1 MNTNPTSD
9 FSENDLQLTTSSLPP
24 ADTHLEIEPRI
35 IPVIEEQIQVDKQ
48 VVETG
53 KLIITKTIH
62 EEAQQ
67 VDLSLLQEEFSVER
81 VPVNQYV
88 DTPPAIRVE
97 GDTTI
102 YPVLKEVL
110 VIEKKLVL
118 VEEVRITKR
127 QELTHESQQ
136 IILRKEEITVEHITS
151 QPERPAW
158 LIRPSL

>member
-9 FSENDLQLTTSSLPP
+9 FSENDLQLTTSSLPT
-24 ADTHLEIEPRI
+24 ADIHIETGDRV
-35 IPVIEEQIQVDKQ
+35 IPVIEEQIQVGKQ

-53 KLIITKTIH
+53 KLRITKTIH

-67 VDLSLLQEEFSVER
+67 VDLPLLQEEFSVER
-81 VPVNQYV
+81 VPINEYV
-88 DTPPAIRVE
+88 DTPPATRVE

-127 QELTHESQQ
+127 QQIAHDPQH
-136 IILRKEEITVEHITS
+136 IILRKEEVTVDRIAS
-151 QPERPAW
+151 QSERPA
-158 LIRPSL
+158 